1 MLDMMKMMGK
11 IKEAQEKMKLAQSE
25 LGTIKVSSE
34 SGAGLVKVE
43 VNGKKE
49 VISISID
56 DSILNEKEMV
66 QDLVV
71 AATNKAL
78 KDVDIKIKEHMKE
91 KTSDMFPN
99 IPGFSEFSG
108 SCDFPILSFFFDF
121 SSSIRPFMLR
131 FQLN

>member
-1 MLDMMKMMGK
+1 MFDMMKMMGQ
-11 IKEAQEKMKLAQSE
+11 IKKAQETMKKAQE
-25 LGTIKVSSE
+25 GLKEITETSE

-91 KTSDMFPN
+91 KTKWN
-99 IPGFSEFSG
+99 
-108 SCDFPILSFFFDF
+108 
-121 SSSIRPFMLR
+121 
-131 FQLN
+131 